1 MIFQNI
7 DFHNVEEIKQENNGY
22 RLYRFPLEVAKKMDE
37 GADRVSWCQYISV
50 DRKS

>member
-37 GADRVSWCQYISV
+37 GADRVSWC
-50 DRKS
+50 